1 MTART
6 YGKRRYV
13 GIIVHDQA
21 LQRGKSLETCK
32 HVKATYQHFCEGLE
46 WHETEYTRLYQKKYK
61 NKQRRRNIGRNFR
74 DFCEQKLEKYD
85 DIFKDMQ
92 RHGYRKSDSIENNV
106 EIALGTGG
114 EAFLIDGRHRLI
126 LAKILGITTIPVVAN
141 LICESMARSFIDNA
155 AFLDN
160 QLTNGTV
167 QDRLNQLELVQ
178 GGFRNKGVLVSP
190 EKKIDAFNA
199 IDSHNNAKND

>member
-1 MTART
+1 
-6 YGKRRYV
+6 
-13 GIIVHDQA
+13 
-21 LQRGKSLETCK
+21 
-32 HVKATYQHFCEGLE
+32 
-46 WHETEYTRLYQKKYK
+46 
-61 NKQRRRNIGRNFR
+61 
-74 DFCEQKLEKYD
+74 
-85 DIFKDMQ
+85 MQ

-160 QLTNGTV
+160 QLTNRTV